1 MQMYK
6 PEGYILR
13 SGRESG
19 EASSLMRVNLKETKN
34 LKVHARQGQ
43 KKPGYARI

>member
-1 MQMYK
+1 MQIYQ

-13 SGRESG
+13 SG
-19 EASSLMRVNLKETKN
+19 EASSLTQVNVKETKN

>member
-1 MQMYK
+1 MYK

-13 SGRESG
+13 SGRESEG
-19 EASSLMRVNLKETKN
+19 EASSLTRVNLKETKN